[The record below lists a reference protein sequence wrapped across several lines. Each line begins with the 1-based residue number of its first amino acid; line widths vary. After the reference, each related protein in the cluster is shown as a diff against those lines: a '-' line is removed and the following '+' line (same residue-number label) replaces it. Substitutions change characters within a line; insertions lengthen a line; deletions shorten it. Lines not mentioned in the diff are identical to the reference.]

1 MFEAYV
7 GNEIGKFRMQE
18 AERKATENWRYREI
32 KTPAAKVATA
42 ILTGIVSFL
51 VH

>member
-7 GNEIGKFRMQE
+7 GSEIGKFRIEE

-32 KTPAAKVATA
+32 KTPAARAATA
-42 ILTGIVSFL
+42 LLTSIVSFL
-51 VH
+51 VR